1 MGFDSINT
9 AVDPRL
15 NLLSSPERNNRK
27 TWSAPNENG
36 QPINFARGKRGPGPG
51 EGPNY
56 VRGRMT
62 QQQQIPNSFDDP
74 LQHLHSRSRNAGQ
87 YQQSEYSPSVYDVN
101 GSRVNARKIG
111 TQQTVIILF
120 QINYNKISSWYE
132 IFLRNFILMF
142 YRSRQRGPKYLSE
155 RLRGSDCR
163 AKG

>member
-1 MGFDSINT
+1 MGFESINT

-15 NLLSSPERNNRK
+15 NLLSSPEKNNRK

-56 VRGRMT
+56 VRGKMT

-111 TQQTVIILF
+111 IRKRLSFCSVIYSLLF
-120 QINYNKISSWYE
+120 VVSNISKKIN
-132 IFLRNFILMF
+132 FHL
-142 YRSRQRGPKYLSE
+142 
-155 RLRGSDCR
+155 
-163 AKG
+163 